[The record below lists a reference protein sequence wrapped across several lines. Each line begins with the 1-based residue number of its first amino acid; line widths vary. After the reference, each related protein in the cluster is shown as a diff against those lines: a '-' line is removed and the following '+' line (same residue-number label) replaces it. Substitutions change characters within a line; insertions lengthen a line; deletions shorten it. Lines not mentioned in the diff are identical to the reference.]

1 MVFVEFARVSPDQA
15 RKTTVKMTCSL
26 LAHIRVPLVE
36 TVNQGRAVWPNK
48 RQNIMSDEQRFFLSL
63 CRQLP
68 ARLSVEQVGWLL
80 NCAPLNIRILVRAG
94 LLKPLGAP
102 PKSGEKLFAADEVLE
117 FMKNRTW
124 LAKVTNAIHKG
135 HFMKNQTRKNGKRR
149 GVNPADVS
157 EAA

>member
-26 LAHIRVPLVE
+26 LAHIRVPLIE

-48 RQNIMSDEQRFFLSL
+48 RQNIMCDEQRFFLSL

-94 LLKPLGAP
+94 LLKPLGNP
-102 PKSGEKLFAADEVLE
+102 PDNAEKLFAAEEVLE
-117 FMKNRTW
+117 FIKNRAW

-135 HFMKNQTRKNGKRR
+135 HFLKNQTRMNRKRR
-149 GVNPADVS
+149 GNDPGDMS
-157 EAA
+157 QAA